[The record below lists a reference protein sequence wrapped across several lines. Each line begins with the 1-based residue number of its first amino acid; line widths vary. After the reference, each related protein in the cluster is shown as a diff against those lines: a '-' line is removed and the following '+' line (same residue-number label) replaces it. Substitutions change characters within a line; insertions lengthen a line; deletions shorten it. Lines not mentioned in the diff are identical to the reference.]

1 MPDQNLSKDSCPE
14 TGGGG
19 PARDVFQSEIPCGM
33 TLESIIDLTGELA
46 HLNEL
51 VMLHLEKAGGFTSPQ
66 SYLTTVTPI
75 LDLLEAEIRMRYRAG
90 MGKNGMKLLVQDWI
104 DKEIAA
110 MR

>member
-1 MPDQNLSKDSCPE
+1 MPDQNISKDSCPE
-14 TGGGG
+14 TGGSES
-19 PARDVFQSEIPCGM
+19 PPDVFQSDVPCGM

-66 SYLTTVTPI
+66 SYFTTVTPL
-75 LDLLEAEIRMRYRAG
+75 LDLLEAEIRLRDRAG
-90 MGKNGMKLLVQDWI
+90 MGKNEMKLLVQDWI
-104 DKEIAA
+104 DKEIAG